1 MITGAT
7 NSPGPTDVTSTGS
20 RLAGGAMGKNEFLKL
35 LVTQLQHQDPLNPMQ
50 GDQMAAQLAQFSSL
64 EQLQQINS
72 TLSDQSM
79 AYGSVLGALQVNA
92 AIGTIG
98 HTVLAAGDQ
107 VQIGGEMGSTEV
119 TANIAGAGSATLK
132 IYNAAG
138 VEVGS
143 RAIGPVRS
151 GQQSF
156 EIGDAA
162 RGLPN
167 GTYTYAVD
175 VKDASGNAVAVQTYS
190 KGRVDGV
197 VSTPNGI
204 MLQIGGVMVPYSNV
218 VEVR

>member
-7 NSPGPTDVTSTGS
+7 NSPAANDVTSTGG

-64 EQLQQINS
+64 EQLQQINA
-72 TLSDQSM
+72 TLGDQNL
-79 AYGSVLGALQVNA
+79 AYGAMLGALQVNA
-92 AIGTIG
+92 AMGTIG

-107 VQIGGEMGSTEV
+107 VQIGGATGATSV
-119 TANIAGAGSATLK
+119 TANIAGAGTATLR
-132 IYNAAG
+132 IYNEAG

-143 RAIGPVRS
+143 RTIGPVKG

-167 GTYTYAVD
+167 GTYTYTVD
-175 VKDASGNAVAVQTYS
+175 VKDSSGRAVEVQTYS

-204 MLQIGGVMVPYSNV
+204 MLQIGGLLVPYSYV
-218 VEVR
+218 VEVQ